1 MHWAK
6 WEAAPPALGLNRRDL
21 SEHAGRPL
29 RPPTGAFP
37 LSLMTNVCI
46 SLGDNGKPPGMTK
59 PRKDDLA
66 QRMAELA
73 RAAAAPRSVDDV
85 LSDVTS
91 AAMEL
96 IPGADTAGV
105 LLIGKGGKWDSVA
118 NTSDLPYRLDELQML
133 FNEGPC
139 VEAAL
144 DELIVRTDDFR
155 SEQRWPQY
163 AAAVVEIGILSGLS
177 FKLYTSDR
185 TAGALNLFSFKPT
198 AFDAEDETTGVVL
211 AAHAAA
217 AILASRHG
225 EQLKSAL
232 STRDRIGQAKGIIME
247 RYGVDDLK
255 AFEMLRRRR
264 GEGFRDVAAALP
276 GQQHQADRHRATGHR
291 HPRRMIIRCAARHC
305 RTSDTEATRFRRR
318 VGRR

>member
-1 MHWAK
+1 
-6 WEAAPPALGLNRRDL
+6 
-21 SEHAGRPL
+21 
-29 RPPTGAFP
+29 
-37 LSLMTNVCI
+37 
-46 SLGDNGKPPGMTK
+46 MTK
-59 PRKDDLA
+59 LRKDDLA

-85 LSDVTS
+85 LSDVTA

-96 IPGADTAGV
+96 IPGAHTAGV
-105 LLIGKGGKWDSVA
+105 LLIGKGGKFDSVA
-118 NTSDLPYRLDELQML
+118 NTSDLPHRLDELQML

-155 SEQRWPQY
+155 SEQRWPRY

-185 TAGALNLFSFKPT
+185 TAGALNLFSFKT
-198 AFDAEDETTGVVL
+198 NAFDAEDETTGVVL

-225 EQLKSAL
+225 EQLRSAL

-247 RYGVDDLK
+247 RYGVDEVK
-255 AFEMLRRRR
+255 AFEMLRQLSQDSNTRLIDIAQRVIDTR
-264 GEGFRDVAAALP
+264 GE
-276 GQQHQADRHRATGHR
+276 
-291 HPRRMIIRCAARHC
+291 
-305 RTSDTEATRFRRR
+305 
-318 VGRR
+318 